1 MLERLQGLEQLRSK
15 QAISAQDY
23 TLSETDRAISA
34 ASANLRLCFFSL
46 ALRPL
51 LSSLLYLAYLID
63 KYGIL
68 YSAFMN
74 R

>member
-1 MLERLQGLEQLRSK
+1 MALLSCRRDVAADATEVPRS
-15 QAISAQDY
+15 ISY
-23 TLSETDRAISA
+23 PETAISA

-46 ALRPL
+46 ALGRF
-51 LSSLLYLAYLID
+51 SSLLYLAYLID